1 MAVFQWELL
10 VSLLAF
16 NALRLLVE
24 HPACKKLI
32 DEVLAWLS
40 AWGEVQMICIWS
52 IWCHCHLSVLL
63 LPSSRQPLSLLIC
76 LEDKRENYRNCSV
89 LCCAVLCC
97 VVYDSCA
104 QWYAHT
110 HTHMHRHEQ
119 FLKMNVGLGLVFV
132 CLFRFS
138 ILHFSGLAYRLFCCC
153 IVCFCCIRFSFFSTM
168 PRDWLG
174 RTSPKWPILCQV
186 GCKTLTQSFSP
197 SSLASSV

>member
-32 DEVLAWLS
+32 DEVLAWLP

-76 LEDKRENYRNCSV
+76 LEDKRENYCNCSV

-104 QWYAHT
+104 QWYTHT

-138 ILHFSGLAYRLFCCC
+138 ILHLFAFVALGLVSSVLCQDIGWEKHLRNDLFC
-153 IVCFCCIRFSFFSTM
+153 V
-168 PRDWLG
+168 
-174 RTSPKWPILCQV
+174 KWDVKP
-186 GCKTLTQSFSP
+186 
-197 SSLASSV
+197 